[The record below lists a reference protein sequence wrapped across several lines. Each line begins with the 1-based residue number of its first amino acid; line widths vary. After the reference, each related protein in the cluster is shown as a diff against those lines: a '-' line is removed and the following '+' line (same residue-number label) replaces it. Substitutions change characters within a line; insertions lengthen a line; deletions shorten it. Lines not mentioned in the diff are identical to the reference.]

1 MHMAILSSPPS
12 GSLLQYYD
20 TVSLLIGLAAL
31 FNSAAWGGWVRY
43 KTCYL
48 GTKHVIGLG
57 TKHVILGILSSTFL
71 RY

>member
-12 GSLLQYYD
+12 GSLQVQYYD

-31 FNSAAWGGWVRY
+31 FNSARGEGG
-43 KTCYL
+43 L

-57 TKHVILGILSSTFL
+57 TKHVILGILSSTF
-71 RY
+71 